1 MHILIVDDN
10 APLAN
15 NLAEILEHEG
25 HQVATA
31 TSSEEALTLAKKIEL
46 EGALLDIRMPG
57 MDGIEL
63 FERLQAMHPGAVYC
77 LMTAHT
83 VDDRVQRA
91 VDDGVKTVLAKP
103 ISVNALL
110 ACVRATDRE
119 QPASSEVVAT
129 KP

>member
-1 MHILIVDDN
+1 MQILIVDDN
-10 APLAN
+10 ALLAN
-15 NLAEILEHEG
+15 NLAEILEQAG
-25 HQVATA
+25 HRVATA
-31 TSSEEALTLAKKIEL
+31 TSSEEALTVATGMAL

-91 VDDGVKTVLAKP
+91 VDDGVKSVLAKP
-103 ISVNALL
+103 ISVDALL
-110 ACVRATDRE
+110 ACVCAE
-119 QPASSEVVAT
+119 AAAPHVAT
-129 KP
+129 ES